1 MRKGNKVAQ
10 LNRRSAHRKAM
21 LANMATSLFEHE
33 RIVTTRAKGKALR
46 SYAEKLITRAR
57 HSLAEGIKPEQ
68 VLHHKREVLRTIK
81 NEDIVMKLFTDIAG
95 RFKERNGGYIR
106 LIHMPPRASDASE
119 MSVVELVDRKEK
131 ARREPARKEAR
142 KTRTPPK
149 GAAKKEDTTAAARK
163 KDEKV
168 PWYKKFRKS
177 KGPESI

>member
-57 HSLAEGIKPEQ
+57 HSLNDGIKPEQ
-68 VLHHKREVLRTIK
+68 VLHHKREVLRSIK
-81 NEDIVMKLFTDIAG
+81 NEDIVVKLFNDIAG

-106 LIHMPPRASDASE
+106 LIHLPPRASDASE
-119 MSVVELVDRKEK
+119 MSVVELVERKEP
-131 ARREPARKEAR
+131 ARREPAKKEAR
-142 KTRTPPK
+142 KARPSGKSTT
-149 GAAKKEDTTAAARK
+149 AKKEEATPVRK

-177 KGPESI
+177 KGPDSI